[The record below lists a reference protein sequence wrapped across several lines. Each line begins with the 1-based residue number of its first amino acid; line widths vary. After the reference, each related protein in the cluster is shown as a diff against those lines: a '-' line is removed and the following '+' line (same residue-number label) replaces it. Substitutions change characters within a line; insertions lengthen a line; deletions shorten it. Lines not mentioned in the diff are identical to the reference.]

1 MEKKKLKEVNIK
13 EVISYSKQKDTPA
26 VTIIDN
32 IGEEELEMYYDF
44 IKRPSGSITIYALTG
59 YTDHRTINFYNI
71 LVYYKLKLMEVIM
84 NKKIM
89 RVILSR
95 KGFDSG
101 TGGWPSIILPELDNK
116 MISFPIP
123 DPDFRHLK
131 TEKVYMI

>member
-84 NKKIM
+84 NKK
-89 RVILSR
+89 
-95 KGFDSG
+95 
-101 TGGWPSIILPELDNK
+101 
-116 MISFPIP
+116 
-123 DPDFRHLK
+123 
-131 TEKVYMI
+131 